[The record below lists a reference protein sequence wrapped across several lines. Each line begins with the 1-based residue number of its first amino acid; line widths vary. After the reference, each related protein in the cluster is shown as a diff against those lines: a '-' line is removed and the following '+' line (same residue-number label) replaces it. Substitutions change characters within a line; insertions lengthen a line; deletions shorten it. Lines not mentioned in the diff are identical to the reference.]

1 MINLPVAASAGDRAI
16 EWFVRL
22 RADDVTALEKK
33 EFFSWLHED
42 AKHELAFLDVL
53 NLWDDLAVV
62 KEMVFDELLPFP
74 EIWEFKRRKEAGAA
88 S

>member
-22 RADDVTALEKK
+22 RAEDVTALEKE
-33 EFFSWLHED
+33 EFLNWLHD
-42 AKHELAFLDVL
+42 DTKHQLVFLYVL
-53 NLWDDLAVV
+53 VCWDDLAVV
-62 KEMVFDELLPFP
+62 KEMDFDELLPFP
-74 EIWEFKRRKEAGAA
+74 EIWAFRRKKEAGAA